1 MAIKK
6 AFQPIMDILNKDPK
20 ATIASVLPAIIAL
33 ASAAGGVR
41 AEGNVFLKN
50 DKGETVA
57 IYDYYFKRWMPLVGD
72 KKVEF
77 GAKVGTTTGYNSM
90 SKEGVS
96 EWTKQ
101 QRLAKAAG
109 QELLANVASGK
120 IKPDQILVEQNK
132 IEEAR
137 KAIKPTTLGF
147 ATLEEVQAYL
157 SKAGVKVVD
166 GGVAVKES
174 KAA

>member
-6 AFQPIMDILNKDPK
+6 AFQPIMDILLANPK
-20 ATIASVLPAIIAL
+20 ATIASVLDQVTAL

-41 AEGNVFLKN
+41 AEGNVFLKD
-50 DKGETVA
+50 DKGATVA
-57 IYDYYFKRWMPLVGD
+57 IYDYYFKRWMPLVGE

-77 GAKVGTTTGYNSM
+77 GAKVGTVTGFNSM

-101 QRLAKAAG
+101 QRLAKTAGAELLQNVAAG
-109 QELLANVASGK
+109 KV
-120 IKPDQILVEQNK
+120 KPDQILAEQAK

-147 ATLEEVQAYL
+147 ATLEEVKAYL
-157 SKAGVKVVD
+157 VKTGVKVVD
-166 GGVAVKES
+166 APLAVKES